1 MQEAMKIKPLTEE
14 QILSVCKYFDDWD
27 KWRFTESQIRMLYW
41 RMKAQWTK
49 LDRAEEQIEK
59 LKKRKAESYR
69 RNKEQE
75 FNEHL
80 KAYKQETAWDIW
92 KYELMKLNERENWRT
107 LVVWIMWN
115 YDVER
120 QKQRRVHAV
129 EIEERQNPAYFQEI
143 IKRFSLVID

>member
-80 KAYKQETAWDIW
+80 KAYKQETAGDYW
-92 KYELMKLNERENWRT
+92 KYELMKLNEREDWRT

-115 YDVER
+115 YDVEK